1 MRSLKN
7 THKWLDS
14 INEER
19 RGLIKNLKRIEKR
32 LDLIQHKEDRLV
44 KDLEALVKQEHQ
56 FGSSGEIENTIQ
68 LNSLPQGSGIS
79 R

>member
-7 THKWLDS
+7 THKWLNN

-19 RGLIKNLKRIEKR
+19 KGLIKNLKRVEKR

-44 KDLEALVKQEHQ
+44 KDLEATIKQQED
-56 FGSSGEIENTIQ
+56 INTP
-68 LNSLPQGSGIS
+68 LGSGIH

>member
-7 THKWLDS
+7 THKWLDN
-14 INEER
+14 IKEER
-19 RGLIKNLKRIEKR
+19 KGLIKNLKRIEKR

-44 KDLEALVKQEHQ
+44 KDLEATIKQQEDINILV
-56 FGSSGEIENTIQ
+56 TP
-68 LNSLPQGSGIS
+68 LGSGIH

>member
-7 THKWLDS
+7 THKWLDN

-19 RGLIKNLKRIEKR
+19 KGLIKNLKRIEKR

-44 KDLEALVKQEHQ
+44 KDLEATIKQQEY
-56 FGSSGEIENTIQ
+56 INALITP
-68 LNSLPQGSGIS
+68 LGSGIHRS
-79 R
+79 KK